1 MTDDF
6 ERQLAELAKID
17 AELDARWQRIHQLAH
32 DDLADAARNAWEA
45 RVNDLRGGGS

>member
-17 AELDARWQRIHQLAH
+17 AELDALWQRIRQLAH
-32 DDLADAARNAWEA
+32 DDQRRPPTLVEP
-45 RVNDLRGGGS
+45 LRAVE